1 MTLSVRIE
9 RESPNEIIDIVKE
22 LRNRGYTQGT
32 DFDFKFV
39 PIEIDP
45 KSYVIINNKH
55 TMFIFYREE
64 IATWFSLVHQ

>member
-22 LRNRGYTQGT
+22 LRIRGYTQGT

-45 KSYVIINNKH
+45 KNYQVVNNKH

-64 IATWFSLVHQ
+64 IATWFTLLYQ